1 MIFMIAWAV
10 LCVVAIAMIKWYQ
23 IGTWL
28 LKTRLTSVRWRYG
41 RNNELVIE
49 LEDEQEKLISE
60 MNDLCDKL
68 ARRIQAEAYDR
79 V

>member
-10 LCVVAIAMIKWYQ
+10 LCVVAIAMMKSYQ

-49 LEDEQEKLISE
+49 LEDEQEKLIAE

>member
-1 MIFMIAWAV
+1 MIFLIAWAV
-10 LCVVAIAMIKWYQ
+10 VCVVAIAMMKYQ
-23 IGTWL
+23 DIGTWV
-28 LKTRLTSVRWRYG
+28 LKGRLNSVRWRYG

-49 LEDEQEKLISE
+49 LEDEQEKLIAE